1 MGVKRLNS
9 GDARRTCFYCHTLP
23 INASP
28 LSWSF
33 ENHQVG
39 VYWSEVLNQGNMVT
53 AYFIVY
59 VFLSGYLIR
68 YIYMSICVLETLI
81 IIIIIII
88 IIISKIRENGDKINR
103 LPLGLRPCLWIQG
116 VTYMKAFLFLK
127 PNTF

>member
-1 MGVKRLNS
+1 
-9 GDARRTCFYCHTLP
+9 
-23 INASP
+23 
-28 LSWSF
+28 
-33 ENHQVG
+33 
-39 VYWSEVLNQGNMVT
+39 MVT
-53 AYFIVY
+53 PYFIVY

-68 YIYMSICVLETLI
+68 YIYMSICVLETL

>member
-1 MGVKRLNS
+1 
-9 GDARRTCFYCHTLP
+9 
-23 INASP
+23 
-28 LSWSF
+28 
-33 ENHQVG
+33 
-39 VYWSEVLNQGNMVT
+39 MVT
-53 AYFIVY
+53 PYFIVY

-81 IIIIIII
+81 IIIIIIITITIIII